1 MPRWCIQS
9 TWSGHFYNDSQRIR
23 ETHLQEWR
31 KCSGKKFDP
40 TFIQKLKN
48 LSPIVGTL
56 STMLVKKS
64 GLGLLNSVTST
75 NEKYLSSKR
84 SRTELIQDVMGEG
97 VFSNGNHLLALREER
112 RDGKKNWDDVN
123 GTNHCL
129 ILRAKNI
136 GAWLNV
142 RGTIVTGTVLSATE
156 FCGFC
161 MHVMMLPP
169 LTSRA
174 NATAVAHPLMYIT
187 YLSVAKEALSPNITT
202 K

>member
-1 MPRWCIQS
+1 M
-9 TWSGHFYNDSQRIR
+9 
-23 ETHLQEWR
+23 
-31 KCSGKKFDP
+31 
-40 TFIQKLKN
+40 
-48 LSPIVGTL
+48 VGTL

-142 RGTIVTGTVLSATE
+142 RGNMVTGTLLAVKE
-156 FCGFC
+156 FLGFYV
-161 MHVMMLPP
+161 HVMMLPRP
-169 LTSRA
+169 NLQIKCGFYGTS
-174 NATAVAHPLMYIT
+174 VDVCHILICSKGG
-187 YLSVAKEALSPNITT
+187 LITT
-202 K
+202 HHYKVRSELL